1 MNELE
6 NVFNDE
12 GYVQLP
18 DGILPIEI
26 GVKELGSEQPHVNK
40 KA

>member
-18 DGILPIEI
+18 DGILPNEV
-26 GVKELGSEQPHVNK
+26 GVNELKSNQPHVTK